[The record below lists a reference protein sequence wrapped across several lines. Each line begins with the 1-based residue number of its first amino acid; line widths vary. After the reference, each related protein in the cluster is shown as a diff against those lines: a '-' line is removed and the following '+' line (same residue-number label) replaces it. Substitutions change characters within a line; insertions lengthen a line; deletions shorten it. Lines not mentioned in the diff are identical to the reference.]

1 MKTQKP
7 LESRNYRSISKLQ
20 EIPERAIKSN
30 LSEDPG
36 MRIWNADTQKFQA
49 AKLVPCWLSKVS
61 ETAFELSGRQF
72 QFRPGQVQHF
82 TWEDGTVQTVQSI
95 QKTPI

>member
-1 MKTQKP
+1 MET
-7 LESRNYRSISKLQ
+7 ECRM
-20 EIPERAIKSN
+20 N
-30 LSEDPG
+30 L
-36 MRIWNADTQKFQA
+36 RIWNADTQKFQTS
-49 AKLVPCWLSKVS
+49 KLVPCWLSKVS

-72 QFRPGQVQHF
+72 RFRPGQVQHF